1 MDTFRVKAVVA
12 APHRPEERGDV
23 EFLVDTGATYT
34 WIPAPTLEALGVTA
48 ARAQPVRLADGRIVE
63 RGFAWILLTLDGRT
77 EPTPCLIGAPGSE
90 PLLGAVTLEIFGL
103 GVDPLNRRLIPV
115 IPPMAAADA
124 STALVAGSPPLK
136 LILPLPPSVN
146 HQYATVDGKRVLS
159 WEAKRYKKKTIER
172 LKRLVVRGWLPKELL
187 EALRRAYLSLSFD
200 FYFKTS
206 LRRDL
211 DGGLKIAQ
219 DVLCQAFAINDNR
232 VVQALLNKRIDPT
245 NPRLEVE
252 VRSLPAWEFTPEP
265 TSADPPEGLLFDL
278 SHGLLR
284 RGRTA
289 GRERSLEELAR
300 SLGWEL
306 DSPR

>member
-1 MDTFRVKAVVA
+1 MKAAVA
-12 APHRPEERGDV
+12 ALHRPEERVDV

-48 ARAQPVRLADGRIVE
+48 ARAQPVRLADGRIIE
-63 RGFAWILLTLDGRT
+63 RGFAWILLTLNGRT
-77 EPTPCLIGAPGSE
+77 EPTPCLIGDPGSE

-103 GVDPLNRRLIPV
+103 GVDPLNQTLIPV

-124 STALVAGSPPLK
+124 STALGAGSLTLK

-172 LKRLVVRGWLPKELL
+172 LKRLVVRGWIAKELL
-187 EALRRAYLSLSFD
+187 EALRSFYLSFSFD

-219 DVLCQAFAINDNR
+219 DAICEAWKLNDNR
-232 VVQALLNKRIDPT
+232 VVQALLNKRIDPKH
-245 NPRLEVE
+245 PRLEVE
-252 VRSLPAWEFTPEP
+252 VKSLPTWEFTPEP
-265 TSADPPEGLLFDL
+265 ARADPPEGLLFDL
-278 SHGLLR
+278 SHGLPR
-284 RGRTA
+284 RGRTR
-289 GRERSLEELAR
+289 GRERSLEELMQAFR
-300 SLGWEL
+300 WG
-306 DSPR
+306 